1 MRNKNG
7 KRVRVEPVARMAEPV
22 VPNRR
27 FVGRSSSTD
36 TLSSQSSCLSTVEEV
51 KEEVAS
57 SWVDEE
63 ELLDMV
69 VVGCCRCM
77 MYALVLQERQRCPN
91 CKTTTHLITFN

>member
-1 MRNKNG
+1 MRNTNG

-22 VPNRR
+22 VPNR

-57 SWVDEE
+57 SWVDDEE
-63 ELLDMV
+63 EMLDMV

-91 CKTTTHLITFN
+91 CKTTTHLITFD